1 MQTLLTLVFALAV
14 SPLASAT
21 SGIPTASPD
30 LSGSIITLAGAD
42 ITIIERDW
50 LYSKSTLQ
58 IGAAGQIDLDRDSLP
73 NVSMLELGRAGQIA
87 VESGSIT
94 GLIRDYKN
102 GVITIASPV
111 PEPQTYVMLLA
122 GLGIIGTIARR
133 RK

>member
-21 SGIPTASPD
+21 SGIRTASPD

-42 ITIIERDW
+42 ITIIERDSQ
-50 LYSKSTLQ
+50 YGNSTLQ

-73 NVSMLELGRAGQIA
+73 YVSMLELGRAGQIA
-87 VESGSIT
+87 LESGPIWVSMP
-94 GLIRDYKN
+94 DFKS
-102 GVITIASPV
+102 GVITIASSV
-111 PEPQTYVMLLA
+111 PEPQTYAMLLA

>member
-1 MQTLLTLVFALAV
+1 MKTLLTLVFALAV

-42 ITIIERDW
+42 ITIIERDS
-50 LYSKSTLQ
+50 LYGNSTLQ

-73 NVSMLELGRAGQIA
+73 YVSMLELGRAGQIA
-87 VESGSIT
+87 LESGPIWVSMPDFKS
-94 GLIRDYKN
+94 GA
-102 GVITIASPV
+102 ITIASSV
-111 PEPQTYVMLLA
+111 PEPQTYAMLLA